1 MQIFGTDNYRTA
13 LSEAIVHSQNS
24 LTLVSAYLTIEGI
37 DWILE
42 KLPKNIGC
50 RVLSRWNCSDLVSG
64 ASDIEVFE
72 RLESRGYKLHIL
84 LDLHAKV
91 VIVDKHKLFLGSAN
105 ITNSGLKLVPGGNRE
120 IGTILSPDEEDLALI
135 DALFG
140 EAILVDK
147 DIYKEFC
154 NELQRF
160 KDLSEKPKP
169 QPKWSSDLL
178 KKLRKPPQRLWVTET
193 LWCNSPEEL
202 ITKTGLI
209 NSEIA
214 HDLVLLGL
222 NIEDNVNEDIL
233 RKCFLETRIWHW
245 LKHKLQSVPNREMYY
260 GQLSAE
266 LHNSFLDDPKPYRK
280 DVKGLLTNLLNWTSI
295 FANHLVSIDRPNHS
309 QRIRINN

>member
-1 MQIFGTDNYRTA
+1 MQIFGTDTYRTA

-24 LTLVSAYLTIEGI
+24 ITLVSAYLTIEGI

-42 KLPKNIGC
+42 KLSKDINC

-72 RLESRGYKLHIL
+72 KLKSRGYRLYIL

-135 DALFG
+135 DALFD
-140 EAILVDK
+140 EAILVDE

-160 KDLSEKPKP
+160 KDVSEKAKP
-169 QPKWSSDLL
+169 RPKWSSDLL
-178 KKLRKPPQRLWVTET
+178 KKLRKPPQRIWVTET
-193 LWCNSPEEL
+193 FWCNSPQDL
-202 ITKTGLI
+202 ITKTGLTD
-209 NSEIA
+209 SGIA

-222 NIEDNVNEDIL
+222 NIADDFNEEIL
-233 RKCFLETRIWHW
+233 RKCFLESRIWQW
-245 LKHKLQSVPNREMYY
+245 LKNKIQSAPNREMYY

-266 LHNSFLDDPKPYRK
+266 LHNSFLDDPRPYRK
-280 DVKGLLTNLLNWTSI
+280 DVKGLLTNLLNWSTSL
-295 FANHLVSIDRPNHS
+295 ANDFVSVDRPNHS
-309 QRIRINN
+309 QRIRINS